1 MRKLLL
7 TTATACALALAT
19 PARADTVTSLG
30 INPTSGAGAFA
41 NTNPG
46 TGLGGSGNF
55 ADIYTFELAGGPQF
69 LTIASVTNTFAS
81 ASQFI
86 ASFTGAVVNDGPNG
100 VPGGGDDFA
109 VIGPVAATQCL
120 LVPDCQGFAGS
131 AILPA
136 GNYYLLL
143 LGNAGVDSGYGGN
156 LSVAAVPGPLAGAG
170 IPGLLLAIGGLWGLG
185 IRRQR
190 RRLDGLC
197 RRKLRRG

>member
-1 MRKLLL
+1 MKRLLL
-7 TTATACALALAT
+7 AAAALLALTA
-19 PARADTVTSLG
+19 PARADIVTSLG

-46 TGLGGSGNF
+46 TGLGGSGSF

-81 ASQFI
+81 ADQFI

-109 VIGPVAATQCL
+109 VIGPVAAIQCL

-131 AILPA
+131 ALLPA

-143 LGNAGVDSGYGGN
+143 LGDAGIDSGYGGN
-156 LSVAAVPGPLAGAG
+156 LSVAAVPGPVAGAG
-170 IPGLLLAIGGLWGLG
+170 IPGLLLAIAGIWGFTR
-185 IRRQR
+185 RRQ
-190 RRLDGLC
+190 
-197 RRKLRRG
+197 LRRG